1 MDNQRCTLKRKR
13 SSTNVNGS
21 SPVPENSLDGQTL
34 PEIDPFIE
42 YGRATQEED
51 PDADFEESIDKP
63 EEILLFCHNKQQT
76 SSLQTTKPPTP
87 QFLPLP
93 QQAQTIFL
101 PNVLKATAA
110 VPSMEPPPSPLM
122 GETPPATSESSPA
135 LPMEEPPPTLSMESP
150 LVEGLEE
157 SQRFFSEYEDI
168 EEDSQLEVDE
178 SGESDISSDDDEYCD
193 LQILYHGS

>member
-1 MDNQRCTLKRKR
+1 MFVNKRLKGFENRGFWWHPQVGTPTEPRRPYQTKTSVNHVTLKGPIR
-13 SSTNVNGS
+13 
-21 SPVPENSLDGQTL
+21 
-34 PEIDPFIE
+34 
-42 YGRATQEED
+42 
-51 PDADFEESIDKP
+51 
-63 EEILLFCHNKQQT
+63 
-76 SSLQTTKPPTP
+76 KPPTP

-178 SGESDISSDDDEYCD
+178 SGDSDISSDDDEYCD